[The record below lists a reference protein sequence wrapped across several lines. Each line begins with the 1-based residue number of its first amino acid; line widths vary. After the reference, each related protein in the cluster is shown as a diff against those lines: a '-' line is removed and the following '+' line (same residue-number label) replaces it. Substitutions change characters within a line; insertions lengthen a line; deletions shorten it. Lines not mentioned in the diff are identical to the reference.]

1 MGNDDPR
8 EEVPMTAEAIEDIW
22 SRTRGRDWTWADLQQ
37 IPDDGHRYE
46 IIDGS
51 LYVSP
56 SPSRPHQIAAGRI
69 VRLLAD
75 AAPDHLEVVATVDVE
90 MDRSVLEPDVV
101 VLPAEL
107 AYRTGGPL
115 TPADVLLVVEV
126 VSPSSRRMDRLVTP
140 AVLAEAGV
148 PAYWRVELEGVG
160 TPSVTVYELAGVA
173 YREVTTVAAGSV
185 AVVATPFRVELRP
198 AELAGPRRRA

>member
-1 MGNDDPR
+1 
-8 EEVPMTAEAIEDIW
+8 MTAEAIEDIW

-37 IPDDGHRYE
+37 IPADGHRYE
-46 IIDGS
+46 II
-51 LYVSP
+51 
-56 SPSRPHQIAAGRI
+56 
-69 VRLLAD
+69 
-75 AAPDHLEVVATVDVE
+75 
-90 MDRSVLEPDVV
+90 
-101 VLPAEL
+101 
-107 AYRTGGPL
+107 
-115 TPADVLLVVEV
+115 
-126 VSPSSRRMDRLVTP
+126 
-140 AVLAEAGV
+140 EAGV

>member
-1 MGNDDPR
+1 
-8 EEVPMTAEAIEDIW
+8 MTAEAIEDIW

-69 VRLLAD
+69 VR
-75 AAPDHLEVVATVDVE
+75 P
-90 MDRSVLEPDVV
+90 
-101 VLPAEL
+101 
-107 AYRTGGPL
+107 
-115 TPADVLLVVEV
+115 
-126 VSPSSRRMDRLVTP
+126 
-140 AVLAEAGV
+140 
-148 PAYWRVELEGVG
+148 
-160 TPSVTVYELAGVA
+160 AGVA